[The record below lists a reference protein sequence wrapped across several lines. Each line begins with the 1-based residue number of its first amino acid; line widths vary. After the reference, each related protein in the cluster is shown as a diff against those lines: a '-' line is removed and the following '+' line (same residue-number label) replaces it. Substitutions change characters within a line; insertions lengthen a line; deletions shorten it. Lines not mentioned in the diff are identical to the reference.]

1 MSSLAKHWALG
12 LEIVQ
17 EKQVAALHQRADH
30 WSVRMSDGEVWSAKA
45 IILTAP
51 VPQSL
56 ELLDAG
62 GVVLE
67 PALRSRLSALQY
79 ERCFAVMA
87 VLEGPS
93 RIPPPGGFAPAE
105 GPIAWIADNQLKGV
119 SAEPAITI
127 HATDAFS
134 VAHWDQDRDETARR
148 LIAVADEW
156 MGGGIKSFQIHG
168 WRFSKPKQTDPFSC
182 ALVSSDPPLVL
193 AGDVFAGPRVEG
205 AALSGWAAAEAV
217 IAAIPH

>member
-1 MSSLAKHWALG
+1 MSSLAKHLALG

-17 EKQVAALHQRADH
+17 DKQVSAMHQMKDH
-30 WSVRMSDGEVWSAKA
+30 WSISMADGETWSAKA

-56 ELLDAG
+56 VLLEAG

-67 PALRSRLSALQY
+67 QAMKTRLFAIQY
-79 ERCFAVMA
+79 ERCLAVMA
-87 VLEGPS
+87 VLDGPS
-93 RIPPPGGFAPAE
+93 RMPPPGGYAPTL

-127 HATDAFS
+127 HATDEFS
-134 VAHWDQDRDETARR
+134 VAHWDQDRDETARM
-148 LIAVADEW
+148 LIAAADEW
-156 MGGGIKSFQIHG
+156 LGVEIKSFQIHG
-168 WRFSKPKQTDPFSC
+168 WRFSKPKKTDPSSC
-182 ALVSSDPPLVL
+182 AVVSGDPPLVL
-193 AGDVFAGPRVEG
+193 AGDAFAGPRVEG

-217 IAAIPH
+217 ISTTPH